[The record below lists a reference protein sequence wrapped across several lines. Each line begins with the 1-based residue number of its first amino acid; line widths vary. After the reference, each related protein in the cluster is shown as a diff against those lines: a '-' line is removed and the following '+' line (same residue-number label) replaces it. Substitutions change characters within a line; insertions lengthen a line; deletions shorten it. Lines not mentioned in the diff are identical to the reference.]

1 METNSTQQQNRTK
14 VLRGV
19 VVSDRMEG
27 TVVVAVTRF
36 VQHPKY
42 RKFVKSVKKY
52 HADDPSRSCKL
63 GDAVAIAPCRPV
75 SKTKQF
81 RVVVAAE
88 DRK

>member
-1 METNSTQQQNRTK
+1 MEQHTK
-14 VLRGV
+14 PQSHTRVKTFRGV

-52 HADDPSRSCKL
+52 HADDPTRSHKV
-63 GDAVAIAPCRPV
+63 GDTVAIVPCRPV

-81 RVVVAAE
+81 RVAA
-88 DRK
+88 